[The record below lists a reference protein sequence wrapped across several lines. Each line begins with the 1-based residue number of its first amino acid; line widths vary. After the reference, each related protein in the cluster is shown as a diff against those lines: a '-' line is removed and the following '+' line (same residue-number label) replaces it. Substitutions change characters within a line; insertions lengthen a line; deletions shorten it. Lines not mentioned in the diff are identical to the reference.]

1 MGGDGR
7 DGSAASCGHVS
18 RAACV
23 RPTTAPA
30 DVDLNGVRV
39 ERYETEMRRALDL
52 AVRGWGRVSPNPMVG
67 AVIVRDE
74 TVVGEGWHE
83 GPGTDHAEIMA
94 LRRAGERARGA
105 TVVCTLEPCN
115 HFGRTPPCTR
125 ALIDA
130 GVARVV
136 VATIDPNLDGEAPGL
151 RELAG
156 VGIETEV
163 GPMATRAR
171 RLNEAFERHVST
183 GRPFV
188 TLKMAASLDGKS
200 AAADGTSRWITGE
213 EARSDVQRLRAGADA
228 IVVGARTVVE
238 DDPSLT
244 VRDPR
249 YTEARPPVRVL
260 VDTAGRIPARGNVFD
275 GSAPTLV
282 ATTDAALDARVRAWG
297 EAGADVLVV
306 DRDAHGGVSLRA
318 LMDALGKRDVQ
329 GVLVEGGAT
338 LAWSFVRDALVDKV
352 VMYVAPTLI
361 GGADAPGV
369 VAGVGFAPVSAA
381 LQLDFEEVERFGRDL
396 RLEAYVHRDR

>member
-1 MGGDGR
+1 M
-7 DGSAASCGHVS
+7 
-18 RAACV
+18 
-23 RPTTAPA
+23 
-30 DVDLNGVRV
+30 V
-39 ERYETEMRRALDL
+39 ERYEAEMRRALDL

-94 LRRAGERARGA
+94 LRQAGERARGA

-136 VATIDPNLDGEAPGL
+136 VATTDPNLDGEAPGV
-151 RELAG
+151 RELQAA
-156 VGIETEV
+156 GIETEV
-163 GPMATRAR
+163 GAMGTRAR
-171 RLNEAFERHVST
+171 RLNEAFERHVTT

-188 TLKMAASLDGKS
+188 TLKMAASLDGKTRRGRRDVPVDHRRGGPLRR
-200 AAADGTSRWITGE
+200 AATCAP
-213 EARSDVQRLRAGADA
+213 
-228 IVVGARTVVE
+228 ARTRSWSARAPFCRTI
-238 DDPSLT
+238 PSLT

-249 YTEARPPVRVL
+249 YTEARPPLRVV
-260 VDTAGRIPARGNVFD
+260 VDTAGRMPARGNVFD

-282 ATTDAALDARVRAWG
+282 ATTDAAPDARVRAWG
-297 EAGADVLVV
+297 ETGAEVLVV
-306 DRDAHGGVSLRA
+306 DRDPHGGVSLTA
-318 LMDALGKRDVQ
+318 LMEALGKRDVQ

-369 VAGVGFAPVSAA
+369 VAGAGFAPVSAA
-381 LQLDFEEVERFGRDL
+381 LPLDFDGGRTVRPRSATGGLCSPGSL
-396 RLEAYVHRDR
+396 RSEARSASWQGAGSRWAVRWSPPTAGSAHRSP